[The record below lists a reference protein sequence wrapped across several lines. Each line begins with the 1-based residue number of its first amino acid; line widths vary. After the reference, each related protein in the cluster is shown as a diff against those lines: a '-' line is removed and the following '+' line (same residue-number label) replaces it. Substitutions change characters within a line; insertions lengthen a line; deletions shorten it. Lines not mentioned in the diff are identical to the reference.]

1 MISSQFS
8 RVVAEVEDRWSD
20 LDAVSYEPYGPIG
33 ECVYCSRLIGSDPS
47 LVLHGGGNSSVKH
60 PRPDV
65 TGGTVDAIYVKGSG
79 WDMASIEAP
88 GLAPL
93 DLARLRELLALDA
106 LSDPDMVR
114 ELAASKLDPA
124 APNPSVESLLHA
136 FLPYR
141 AIQHSHADVIIN
153 LTNLGNGDEVVR
165 EVYGDD
171 VVVIPYVMPGFDLA
185 RTVREMWSDQAHD
198 ATSGM
203 VLLNHGL
210 FTFGDDSVSAYRRHV
225 DLIGRAQ
232 GWLEREAPEAGG
244 GGGPTALPDVLVE
257 ELARLRAEIATAAG
271 RPMIMRRHTDSAV
284 AQFVAR
290 DDLAS
295 VASRGPLTPD
305 HVIRT
310 KPVPMLGAHVDAVGR
325 YGDEYRAYV
334 DAHRER
340 ARTEITEIDPAPRIV
355 LDSRVGMLAI
365 GGTATDARIAA
376 DIYHHTI
383 PVITRAEDHL
393 GGYVA
398 LSPHHLFD
406 MEYWDLE
413 QAKLRLAG
421 ASPELAG
428 SVALVT
434 GAASG
439 IGRACANELIGRG
452 SAIVALD
459 IDPAVVDA
467 GGGDNWLGLT
477 IDVTDALELD
487 AAIRAGVERFGG
499 VDIVVVAAGVFGP
512 STPLE
517 DLAEDEWRRVMAVNV
532 DSVQLLFNRLAP
544 LLAVS
549 PIGGRVVVIG
559 SKNVPAPGMGAAA
572 YSASKAALQQLCRVA
587 ALEWAEAGVRVNSV
601 HPDGVF
607 DTGLWSD
614 ELIADRADTYGLT
627 PDEYK
632 RRNLLSTEITSAR
645 VARSVV
651 ALCTDDFAATTGAQ
665 VPIDGGNDR
674 VI

>member
-1 MISSQFS
+1 M
-8 RVVAEVEDRWSD
+8 EDRWSD
-20 LDAVSYEPYGPIG
+20 LEVATYEPHGPIG
-33 ECVYCSRLIGSDPS
+33 ECVYCSRLIGSDRS

-60 PRPDV
+60 PRPDI
-65 TGGTVDAIYVKGSG
+65 TGGTVDAIHVKGSG
-79 WDMASIEAP
+79 WDMASLAAP

-93 DLARLRELLALDA
+93 DLARLRDLLTLDE
-106 LSDPDMVR
+106 LSDSDMVR
-114 ELAASKLDPA
+114 ELAAAKLDPA

-141 AIQHSHADVIIN
+141 AVQHSHADVIVS
-153 LTNLGNGDEVVR
+153 LTNLGNGSEVVR
-165 EVYGDD
+165 EVFGDD

-185 RTVREMWSDQAHD
+185 RTVREMWSDQAHE
-198 ATSGM
+198 TTTGM

-210 FTFGDDSVSAYRRHV
+210 FTFGVDSAAAYRRHV
-225 DLIGRAQ
+225 DLIGRAES
-232 GWLEREAPEAGG
+232 WLAREAPAAVEEPA
-244 GGGPTALPDVLVE
+244 ALPEVLVE
-257 ELARLRAEIATAAG
+257 ELARLRAEIVSAAG

-284 AQFVAR
+284 AGFVAR

-295 VASRGPLTPD
+295 LASRGPLTPD

-310 KPVPMLGAHVDAVGR
+310 KPQPMIGARVDAVER

-334 DAHRER
+334 DTHRDR
-340 ARTEITEIDPAPRIV
+340 ARTELTEIDPAPRIV
-355 LDSRVGMLAI
+355 LDPRVGMLAL
-365 GGTATDARIAA
+365 GRSAADARIAA

-383 PVITRAEDHL
+383 PVMTRAEDNL

-398 LSPHHLFD
+398 LPPHDLFD

-413 QAKLRLAG
+413 QAKLRLADP
-421 ASPELAG
+421 SPELAG

-439 IGRACANELIGRG
+439 IGRACAEELIGRG
-452 SAIVALD
+452 CAVVALD
-459 IDPAVVDA
+459 VDPAVTDAVD
-467 GGGDNWLGLT
+467 GDNWLGL
-477 IDVTDALELD
+477 IADVTDAVETD
-487 AAIRAGVERFGG
+487 AAIRAGIERFGG
-499 VDIVVVAAGVFGP
+499 VDILVVAAGVFGS
-512 STPLE
+512 STPLA

-532 DSVQLLFNRLAP
+532 DSVQLLFNRFAP
-544 LLAVS
+544 LLALS

-559 SKNVPAPGMGAAA
+559 SKNVPAPGKGAAA

-587 ALEWAEAGVRVNSV
+587 ALEWADAGVRVNSV
-601 HPDGVF
+601 HPDAVF
-607 DTGLWSD
+607 DTGLWSE
-614 ELIADRADTYGLT
+614 ELITERADRYGLT

-632 RRNLLSTEITSAR
+632 RRNLLSAEITSGM

-665 VPIDGGNDR
+665 VPIDGGNER